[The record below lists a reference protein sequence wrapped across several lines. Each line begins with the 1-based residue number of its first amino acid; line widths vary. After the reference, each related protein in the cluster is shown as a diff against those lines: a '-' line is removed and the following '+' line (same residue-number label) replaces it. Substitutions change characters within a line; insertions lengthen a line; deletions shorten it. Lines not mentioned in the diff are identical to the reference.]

1 MDLPPTT
8 QPRYQQY
15 HTMEYDTVIGTLNVR
30 NLSDQTH
37 KALRIQAARHGR
49 SMEAKVRAILDDA
62 VNSDKKLGLGS
73 MLAAIGRDFGG
84 INLAAT
90 RDKTPAEPA
99 DFG

>member
-1 MDLPPTT
+1 
-8 QPRYQQY
+8 
-15 HTMEYDTVIGTLNVR
+15 MEYDTVIGTLNVR

-62 VNSDKKLGLGS
+62 VNPDKKLGLGS
-73 MLAAIGRDFGG
+73 TLAAIGRDFGG
-84 INLAAT
+84 IDVAAP